1 MSGKYNHSNDFII
14 EKILWKNEKSD
25 IIFYVDEYLNL
36 TDEIYCI
43 VVKRGF
49 SKENALKE
57 AKRIL
62 QFHNLDK
69 DIKSIHRVRL
79 GYDNF
84 EGTWDFESGSEYRSE
99 VVWVIETD

>member
-1 MSGKYNHSNDFII
+1 MSGKYNHNNDFII

-69 DIKSIHRVRL
+69 DIKSIHRGRL

-84 EGTWDFESGSEYRSE
+84 GGTYDFESGSEYRSE